1 MDNNQKLLDEV
12 IGKNLDS
19 LNELDPSDEGYSDM
33 VNNCRE
39 LMKLSNAS
47 RELDV
52 KDQQAVDH
60 AELEYEKLKEQKKER
75 YFKYGT
81 TIATFVA
88 GIIASTQWQKMGY
101 KFEEVGTIAS
111 KTFGNVLSN
120 TKSFLKKQLQM
131 RGSMFTQALS
141 FCAKFA
147 TGIMKRRVITMIN
160 WYNIIGAILLVLA
173 IATVFVTDMLDLGIL
188 AFIAGSV
195 LIQVRIEKTE
205 EEA

>member
-12 IGKNLDS
+12 ISKNLDS
-19 LNELDPSDEGYSDM
+19 LNGLDPSDEGYSDM

-52 KDQQAVDH
+52 KDQQAADH

-75 YFKYGT
+75 YFKYST

-120 TKSFLKKQLQM
+120 TKSFLKK
-131 RGSMFTQALS
+131 
-141 FCAKFA
+141 
-147 TGIMKRRVITMIN
+147 
-160 WYNIIGAILLVLA
+160 
-173 IATVFVTDMLDLGIL
+173 
-188 AFIAGSV
+188 
-195 LIQVRIEKTE
+195 
-205 EEA
+205 

>member
-1 MDNNQKLLDEV
+1 MDNNQKLDEV
-12 IGKNLDS
+12 ISKNLDS

-52 KDQQAVDH
+52 KDQQAADH

-147 TGIMKRRVITMIN
+147 TGIMKRRVIAMIN
-160 WYNIIGAILLVLA
+160 LYNIIGAILLVLA
-173 IATVFVTDMLDLGIL
+173 IVTVFVTDMLDLGIL

>member
-1 MDNNQKLLDEV
+1 MDNNQKLDEV
-12 IGKNLDS
+12 ISKNLDS
-19 LNELDPSDEGYSDM
+19 LNKLDPSDEGYSDM

-52 KDQQAVDH
+52 KDQQAADH

-173 IATVFVTDMLDLGIL
+173 IVTVFVTDMLDLGIL

>member
-1 MDNNQKLLDEV
+1 MDNNQKLDEV
-12 IGKNLDS
+12 ISKNLDS
-19 LNELDPSDEGYSDM
+19 LNGMNPSDEGYSDM

-47 RELDV
+47 RELNV
-52 KDQQAVDH
+52 KDQQAADH
-60 AELEYEKLKEQKKER
+60 VELEYEKLKEQKKER

-88 GIIASTQWQKMGY
+88 GIIASTQWQKLGY
-101 KFEEVGTIAS
+101 QFEEVGTIAS

-141 FCAKFA
+141 FCAKFT

-173 IATVFVTDMLDLGIL
+173 IVTVFVTDMLDLGIL

-195 LIQVRIEKTE
+195 LIQVRIETTE
-205 EEA
+205 EEV

>member
-1 MDNNQKLLDEV
+1 MDNNQKLDEV
-12 IGKNLDS
+12 ISKNLDS

-52 KDQQAVDH
+52 KDQQAADH

-173 IATVFVTDMLDLGIL
+173 IVTVFVTDMLDLGIL

-205 EEA
+205 EKA

>member
-12 IGKNLDS
+12 ISKNLDS
-19 LNELDPSDEGYSDM
+19 LNKLDPSDDSYSNM
-33 VNNCRE
+33 VDNCRE

-52 KDQQAVDH
+52 KDQQAADH

-120 TKSFLKKQLQM
+120 TKSFLKK
-131 RGSMFTQALS
+131 
-141 FCAKFA
+141 
-147 TGIMKRRVITMIN
+147 
-160 WYNIIGAILLVLA
+160 
-173 IATVFVTDMLDLGIL
+173 
-188 AFIAGSV
+188 
-195 LIQVRIEKTE
+195 
-205 EEA
+205 